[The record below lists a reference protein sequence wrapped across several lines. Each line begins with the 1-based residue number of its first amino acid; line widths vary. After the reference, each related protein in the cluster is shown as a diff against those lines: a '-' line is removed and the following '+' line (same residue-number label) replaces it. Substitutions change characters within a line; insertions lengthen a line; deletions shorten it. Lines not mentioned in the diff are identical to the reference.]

1 MTRSAHLF
9 ILALMSSAA
18 FTLPVTAASA
28 QSSEPAA
35 AEVTPVKA
43 PSDPLAKAAFDV
55 LRKHCARCHQAGELE
70 GRDKVASNFGNVL
83 NMEDMANDTRFVLAG
98 NPDASE
104 LIKRTADPVR
114 ADMPYDVRNAE
125 LTGEDSGYPTPTE
138 QEIAALRDWVTSL
151 GETQTASCSPDKFMS
166 HDAVVETIA
175 EDLNNRPD
183 HLVKGTR
190 YITLSHLAN
199 ICTDEKKMNVF
210 RQAVVKLL
218 NSLSRNSDVVR
229 LETVDEAGTI
239 IRFHIADLLWSEA
252 DWNLLLANY
261 PYAVKPESKMFS
273 FLQTST
279 NSELPY
285 VRGDWFAFA
294 ASRPKLY
301 HALLKLPDS
310 FQELQ
315 KQFGLNI
322 EANLK
327 GFLAERAGFQKS
339 GVSQNNRLIER
350 HTIPTGV
357 FWTSY
362 DFAGNREKQS
372 LFEFP
377 LGPGGESGFDADG
390 GESIFSLPNGFHAYY
405 LNEANGKRLDKGP
418 TEIVRDISRK
428 DFAVTNGISCF
439 GCHDQ
444 GIRYNK
450 DDIREHVLANR
461 SFPKQV
467 RDEVKALYPTAEAMK
482 RRLDEDQVAWAN
494 AMKRAGLDPN
504 LTLNKVEMI
513 NALSDQYERQDLTMR
528 TAAAEFGMSTE
539 EFSTELGN
547 AGGEAFALKRRLEQ
561 GLVPRDHFEVVYS
574 KIVPMISDNEVLA
587 ISGATEPAEP
597 SGSAET
603 KPAEE
608 GKKPVVADKVSKK
621 ERISSGSFH
630 LILFSDKSFYKVKDH
645 AVFSVKTEVDC
656 FLTLINVDK
665 KNKAT
670 VIFPNRFQKDNF
682 LKAGKALDFPGPS
695 AGFKFLLR
703 DPGVEKVI
711 ATCSQDKNA
720 DPGVKHDFAKS
731 AFTDLGDYRKFS
743 TRAIIVVPDGAGKK
757 EKVKKEEKKIVK
769 KQLAAR
775 TAIKFEVH

>member
-18 FTLPVTAASA
+18 FALPVTSASA
-28 QSSEPAA
+28 QNTETAA

-43 PSDPLAKAAFDV
+43 PSDPVAKAAFDV
-55 LRKHCARCHQAGELE
+55 LEKHCARCHQAGQLE

-83 NMEDMANDTRFVLAG
+83 NMQEIANDTRFVLAG

-125 LTGEDSGYPTPTE
+125 LTGEDSGYPSVTDKD
-138 QEIAALRDWVTSL
+138 IAALRDWVTSL
-151 GETQTASCSPDKFMS
+151 GETQAASCSPDKFMS
-166 HDAVVETIA
+166 HDAVVEIIA
-175 EDLNNRPD
+175 KDLNERPD

-199 ICTDEKKMNVF
+199 TCTEEKKMNVF

-239 IRFHIADLLWSEA
+239 IRFHIADLLWTEA

-261 PYAVKPESKMFS
+261 PYAVKPESKVFS
-273 FLQTST
+273 FLQTAT
-279 NSELPY
+279 NTQLPY

-301 HALLKLPDS
+301 HALLKLPDT

-362 DFAGNREKQS
+362 DFAGNRKKQS

-377 LGPGGESGFDADG
+377 LGPGGENGFDADG

-405 LNEANGKRLDKGP
+405 LNEADGKRLDKGP

-461 SFPKQV
+461 SFPKNV
-467 RDEVKALYPTAEAMK
+467 RDQVEALYPTAEKMK
-482 RRLDEDQVAWAN
+482 QRLDEDQVAWAN

-528 TAAAEFGMSTE
+528 TAAAEFGMTTE
-539 EFSTELGN
+539 AFATELGN

-561 GLVPRDHFEVVYS
+561 GLVPRDHFEVVYP

-587 ISGATEPAEP
+587 IAAPATTSGD
-597 SGSAET
+597 
-603 KPAEE
+603 
-608 GKKPVVADKVSKK
+608 KKPVVADKVDKK

-630 LILFSDKSFYKVKDH
+630 LTLFSDKSVYKVKEH
-645 AVFSVKTEVDC
+645 AVFKVKTEVDC

-665 KNKAT
+665 KNKTT
-670 VIFPNRFQKDNF
+670 VIFPNKFQKDNF
-682 LKAGKALDFPGPS
+682 LPAGKELNFPGPS

-711 ATCSQDKNA
+711 ATCSQDKHA

-743 TRAIIVVPDGAGKK
+743 TRAIVVIPDGAGKK
-757 EKVKKEEKKIVK
+757 QKTKKKKKKIVK

>member
-252 DWNLLLANY
+252 DW
-261 PYAVKPESKMFS
+261 
-273 FLQTST
+273 
-279 NSELPY
+279 
-285 VRGDWFAFA
+285 
-294 ASRPKLY
+294 
-301 HALLKLPDS
+301 
-310 FQELQ
+310 
-315 KQFGLNI
+315 
-322 EANLK
+322 
-327 GFLAERAGFQKS
+327 
-339 GVSQNNRLIER
+339 
-350 HTIPTGV
+350 
-357 FWTSY
+357 
-362 DFAGNREKQS
+362 
-372 LFEFP
+372 
-377 LGPGGESGFDADG
+377 
-390 GESIFSLPNGFHAYY
+390 
-405 LNEANGKRLDKGP
+405 
-418 TEIVRDISRK
+418 
-428 DFAVTNGISCF
+428 
-439 GCHDQ
+439 
-444 GIRYNK
+444 
-450 DDIREHVLANR
+450 
-461 SFPKQV
+461 
-467 RDEVKALYPTAEAMK
+467 
-482 RRLDEDQVAWAN
+482 
-494 AMKRAGLDPN
+494 
-504 LTLNKVEMI
+504 
-513 NALSDQYERQDLTMR
+513 
-528 TAAAEFGMSTE
+528 
-539 EFSTELGN
+539 
-547 AGGEAFALKRRLEQ
+547 
-561 GLVPRDHFEVVYS
+561 
-574 KIVPMISDNEVLA
+574 
-587 ISGATEPAEP
+587 
-597 SGSAET
+597 
-603 KPAEE
+603 
-608 GKKPVVADKVSKK
+608 
-621 ERISSGSFH
+621 
-630 LILFSDKSFYKVKDH
+630 
-645 AVFSVKTEVDC
+645 
-656 FLTLINVDK
+656 
-665 KNKAT
+665 
-670 VIFPNRFQKDNF
+670 
-682 LKAGKALDFPGPS
+682 
-695 AGFKFLLR
+695 LR
-703 DPGVEKVI
+703 V
-711 ATCSQDKNA
+711 
-720 DPGVKHDFAKS
+720 
-731 AFTDLGDYRKFS
+731 
-743 TRAIIVVPDGAGKK
+743 
-757 EKVKKEEKKIVK
+757 
-769 KQLAAR
+769 
-775 TAIKFEVH
+775 